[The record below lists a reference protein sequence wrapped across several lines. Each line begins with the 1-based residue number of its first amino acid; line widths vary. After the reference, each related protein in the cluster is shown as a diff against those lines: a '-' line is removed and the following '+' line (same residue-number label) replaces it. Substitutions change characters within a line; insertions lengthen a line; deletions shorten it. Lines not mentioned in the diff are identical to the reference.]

1 MILVKDAIIN
11 GKKQDLLVDG
21 NIIKKIGNISIS
33 EVSKDETEV
42 IDGKN
47 CVLISGL
54 VNTHTHVPMSL
65 FRGVADDIPLMEWL
79 SGHIWPMESKLNE
92 KIVYAGSLLGTIEM
106 IKSGTTAFNDMYFF
120 LDSII
125 KAVDETGIRSTI
137 AYGMID
143 LFDEEKREKEL
154 KTAKES
160 LETIK
165 NLNNSRITGAL
176 GPHAPYT
183 CSKELLESTNALARE
198 YHVPIHIHMNETQDE
213 INQVVEKTGMRPF
226 EYLNSFG
233 FFDNVN
239 TICAHCVHLSD
250 SEIQIMKEKNIFA
263 AHNPV
268 SNLKLASG
276 VSPVLKLLENN
287 IPVTLGT
294 DGCGSNNNMN
304 LFEEIKAAAL
314 IHKGVN
320 LNPVAVTAKEAFDFA
335 TLNGAKALNI
345 NSGEIK
351 EGKLAD
357 FVLINMKK
365 PYLTPKENIE
375 SHLVYSFNGVVDKV
389 VIDGKLVLNNG
400 KMVNINEE
408 KVYEIA
414 EEAYFEL
421 AN

>member
-11 GKKQDLLVDG
+11 GKKQDLLVEG
-21 NIIKKIGNISIS
+21 NIIKKIGNVPIS
-33 EVSKDETEV
+33 EVSKDETEI

-47 CVLISGL
+47 CILIPGL
-54 VNTHTHVPMSL
+54 VNTHTHIPMSL

-92 KIVYAGSLLGTIEM
+92 KIVYAGTLLGAVEM

-143 LFDEEKREKEL
+143 LFNEEKREKEL
-154 KTAKES
+154 KSAKKSIEM
-160 LETIK
+160 IK
-165 NLNNSRITGAL
+165 KLNNSRITGAL

-198 YHVPIHIHMNETQDE
+198 YNVPIHIHMNETVDE
-213 INQVVEKTGMRPF
+213 INQVLEKTKMRPF

-233 FFDNVN
+233 FFDNV
-239 TICAHCVHLSD
+239 TTVCAHCVHLND
-250 SEIQIMKEKNIFA
+250 SEIKIIKEKNIFV
-263 AHNPV
+263 AHNPI

-276 VSPVLKLLENN
+276 VSPVAKLLENEVN
-287 IPVTLGT
+287 ITLGT
-294 DGCGSNNNMN
+294 DGCGSNNSLN
-304 LFEEIKAAAL
+304 LFEEMKTAAL

-320 LNPVAVTAKEAFDFA
+320 LNPVLVTAKEAFEFG

-357 FVLINMKK
+357 FALINVKK
-365 PYLTPKENIE
+365 PYLTPRENIE
-375 SHLVYSFNGVVDKV
+375 SHLVYSFNGAVDSV
-389 VIDGKLVLNNG
+389 VIDGKLTLKDG
-400 KMVNINEE
+400 KMVTIDEE
-408 KVYEIA
+408 KVYELA
-414 EEAYFEL
+414 EEAYLEL
-421 AN
+421 TK